1 MSHLAK
7 LLELTAAT
15 AQDPDGED
23 EIVMSRVG
31 GVQFFPTSGTIPMRE
46 GTTEELDIFV
56 PIFDS
61 DVRLTLHEVDR
72 GSGMPASLVG
82 SVSLRA
88 DEAGRGKMRKKFAG
102 AGALYELT
110 YVVN

>member
-1 MSHLAK
+1 MSVLAK

-15 AQDPDGED
+15 AQDSDGQD

-31 GVQFFPTSGTIPMRE
+31 GVQFFPTSGTVSMRE

-56 PIFDS
+56 PIFDG
-61 DVRLTLHEVDR
+61 DVQLALHEVDR

-82 SVSLRA
+82 SVFLKA
-88 DEAGRGKMRKKFAG
+88 DEAGRGKIRKRFEG

>member
-1 MSHLAK
+1 MSQLAK

-15 AQDPDGED
+15 SQDRDGED

-31 GVQFFPTSGTIPMRE
+31 GVQFFPTSGTVSMRQ
-46 GTTEELDIFV
+46 GSTTTLDIFV
-56 PIFDS
+56 PIFGG
-61 DVRLTLHEVDR
+61 DVQLALHEVDR

-82 SVSLRA
+82 SVSLKPE
-88 DEAGRGKMRKKFAG
+88 EAGRGRIRKQFAG

>member
-1 MSHLAK
+1 MSVLAK

-15 AQDPDGED
+15 AQDSNGQD

-31 GVQFFPTSGTIPMRE
+31 GVQFFPTSGTVSMSE
-46 GTTEELDIFV
+46 GTTEELNIFI
-56 PIFDS
+56 PIFDN
-61 DVRLTLHEVDR
+61 DAKLALHEVDA

-82 SVSLRA
+82 TVSLKA
-88 DEAGRGKMRKKFAG
+88 NEAGNGKIRKRFEG

>member
-1 MSHLAK
+1 MSVLAK

-15 AQDPDGED
+15 AQDSDGQD

-31 GVQFFPTSGTIPMRE
+31 GVQFFPTSGTVSMRE

-56 PIFDS
+56 PIFGG
-61 DVRLTLHEVDR
+61 DVQLALHEVDR

-82 SVSLRA
+82 SVFLKA
-88 DEAGRGKMRKKFAG
+88 DEAGRGKIRKRFEG